1 MLKALLRRKLGR
13 AARPDEK
20 DDARD
25 RKDGESDPKDV
36 EPTAS
41 ARDALTTR
49 EDPLTSAVFER
60 ISYLEPHEAWNLIR
74 NSAERPSGE
83 DFHAEVPTESPSW
96 RFWPHLSPG
105 VDGLNARHVEP
116 DVLVEWGNIV
126 LLIEA
131 KHGGDQIAAQWR
143 EQVLAVQDDEK
154 LAGKQVIFIAA
165 GGVDRVQ
172 FTDIAAEARR
182 TLGDKAPPFWL
193 LRWTTLRQVAEA
205 RAHLATPGAAAIL
218 QDIVAALEAWGYR
231 RRFGFDSLPGATRPF
246 HITTTPADL
255 KEWK

>member
-25 RKDGESDPKDV
+25 PKDGESEPKDV
-36 EPTAS
+36 EPTES
-41 ARDALTTR
+41 AWDALTSR

-60 ISYLEPHEAWNLIR
+60 IAYLEPHEAWVLIR
-74 NSAERPSGE
+74 DSAEE
-83 DFHAEVPTESPSW
+83 DLHAGVPTGSPTW
-96 RFWPHLSPG
+96 RFWPHLAPG

-116 DVLVEWGNIV
+116 DVLVEWGSIV

-143 EQVLAVQDDEK
+143 EQVLAVQADEK
-154 LAGKQVIFIAA
+154 LVGKQVIFIAA

-193 LRWTTLRQVAEA
+193 LRWATLRQRAEA
-205 RAHLATPGAAAIL
+205 RSRLATPGAAAIL
-218 QDIVAALEAWGYR
+218 RDIVAALEAWGHR